1 LPSTSK
7 ELLRGGDALRQVDE
21 TVRVIGHG
29 SIVPTP
35 GGLTAN
41 AAELRLDDGFGRPA
55 PPPIERGP
63 DRGGA
68 CGKAL
73 ATRASS
79 GLDEWAGHALG
90 LGLAQEL

>member
-7 ELLRGGDALRQVDE
+7 ELLRGGDALGQVVE
-21 TVRVIGHG
+21 TVRVVCHG
-29 SIVPTP
+29 PIVPTP
-35 GGLTAN
+35 GGRTAN
-41 AAELRLDDGFGRPA
+41 AIESRLDDGFGRPA
-55 PPPIERGP
+55 PPPGERGS

-79 GLDEWAGHALG
+79 GLDERAGQTLG
-90 LGLAQEL
+90 LGLAHEL

>member
-7 ELLRGGDALRQVDE
+7 ELLRGGDALGQVVQS
-21 TVRVIGHG
+21 VRVVGHR

-41 AAELRLDDGFGRPA
+41 AADLRLDDGFGRPA
-55 PPPIERGP
+55 PSPGERGP

-68 CGKAL
+68 GGNAL

-79 GLDEWAGHALG
+79 GLDQRAGQALR

>member
-7 ELLRGGDALRQVDE
+7 ELLRGGDALRQVVQ
-21 TVRVIGHG
+21 TVRVVGHG

-41 AAELRLDDGFGRPA
+41 AGELRLDDGFGRSA
-55 PPPIERGP
+55 PLPGERGP
-63 DRGGA
+63 DRGGP

-79 GLDEWAGHALG
+79 RLDERAGQALG
-90 LGLAQEL
+90 LGLTHEL